1 MTILKT
7 VLWISRHTMTDQQ
20 LADLGR
26 LMGSPVGL
34 IPWQTTVDDP
44 KELLPKLEACDAI
57 AAVLPPLQLSQL
69 LKLAGGKPLLRAV
82 MERVPTGKTVVTA
95 SGTEE
100 PEYASVYLG
109 WEQVLKVEIVT
120 RRLC

>member
-1 MTILKT
+1 MKK

-20 LADLGR
+20 LADLETIMGGPVR
-26 LMGSPVGL
+26 LV
-34 IPWQTTVDDP
+34 PWQTTVDDP
-44 KELLPKLEACDAI
+44 KELLPELEACDAV

-69 LKLAGGKPLLRAV
+69 LKLAGSRPLLRAV
-82 MERVPTGKTVVTA
+82 MDRVPTGRTVVTA

-109 WEQVLKVEIVT
+109 WEQILKVEIVT

>member
-1 MTILKT
+1 MKT

-26 LMGSPVGL
+26 VMDSPVY
-34 IPWQTTVDDP
+34 IVPWQKTVSDP
-44 KELLPKLEACDAI
+44 KELLPELEVCDVI

-82 MERVPTGKTVVTA
+82 MDRIPTGKAVVTA

-100 PEYASVYLG
+100 PEFASVYLG
-109 WEQVLKVEIVT
+109 WEQILKVEIVT
-120 RRLC
+120 HRLC